1 MQLSGIELR
10 EWPFQR
16 DFLLLAKAPR
26 PAVRVDRPGLGHN
39 AAGMRVMT
47 ERLAA
52 QRRVFACSELQ
63 AKGTEFYAGTAR
75 LIATKEPPSGTNQPG
90 HSASPSCGER
100 LRLVPG

>member
-47 ERLAA
+47 ERLMRLKGAF
-52 QRRVFACSELQ
+52 RVVELQ
-63 AKGTEFYAGTAR
+63 TKGTEFYAGTAR
-75 LIATKEPPSGTNQPG
+75 LIATKEPPSGANQPG
-90 HSASPSCGER
+90 HRTLPRVLNASH
-100 LRLVPG
+100 